1 MPIEIQRLES
11 DITVLD
17 GELPLSE
24 EQIQMLVERVCAH
37 LEAKQRQEQRERETT
52 ALRHSAAPPLKI
64 GE

>member
-24 EQIQMLVERVCAH
+24 RQFELLVQRVCER
-37 LEAKQRQEQRERETT
+37 LEAKQREKQWAHEATV
-52 ALRHSAAPPLKI
+52 LRRSAAPPLEI
-64 GE
+64 SE

>member
-24 EQIQMLVERVCAH
+24 EQIQMLVERVCTH
-37 LEAKQRQEQRERETT
+37 LEAKQREKERTREAT
-52 ALRHSAAPPLKI
+52 ALRRSAAPPLEI
-64 GE
+64 GR